1 MDFKL
6 SEDLELWRKTIR
18 EFTEN
23 EVAPHDEAMDRAND
37 LPWDIIAKM
46 REAGIFGIPYP
57 EEYGGSD
64 MGSLAGAITTE
75 ELARGSASVALT
87 LDAHWLATD
96 PIFQAGTDEQKKKY
110 LPDLVSGKKLA
121 AFALTEP
128 GAGSDAAGIVSTAVR
143 DGDEWV
149 LNGTKAWITN
159 GGAADTYVIAV
170 KTDKT
175 KGARGI
181 STFIVEKGTPG
192 FSIGKKEDKMGCR
205 GSVTTELIMDNCRI
219 PAANLLGKEG
229 EGFKI
234 AMQTLDF
241 GRACVGAM
249 GVGTAQSVMEKA
261 ARYANQRQAF
271 GAPIAKLQAI
281 QFKIADMAIGVEAAR
296 HLVYKAVWKRDQ
308 GQRFSQEAAMAKV
321 FGAEVAMSA
330 CREAIQVFGG
340 NGSSRD
346 YPVERALRDAK
357 LLEIGE
363 GTSEV
368 LRMVIGMTTLR
379 EFA

>member
-1 MDFKL
+1 MDFRL
-6 SEDLELWRKTIR
+6 SEDLELWRKTVR

-23 EVAPHDEAMDRAND
+23 EVAPHDEEMDRAND
-37 LPWDIIAKM
+37 LPWDIIRKM
-46 REAGIFGIPYP
+46 SDAGIFCIPFS
-57 EEYGGSD
+57 EEYGGSN
-64 MGSLAGAITTE
+64 MGSLAAAITIE

-96 PIFQAGTDEQKKKY
+96 PIYVFGTEEQKKKY

-143 DGDEWV
+143 DGDYWV

-159 GGAADTYVIAV
+159 GGAAEVYLIAV

-205 GSVTTELIMDNCRI
+205 GSVTTELILDNCRL
-219 PAANLLGKEG
+219 PVTSMVGQEG

-234 AMQTLDF
+234 AMVALDF

-249 GVGTAQSVMEKA
+249 GVGTAQSAMEKA

-271 GAPIAKLQAI
+271 GGPLAKIQAI
-281 QFKIADMAIGVEAAR
+281 QFKIADMVMGIEAAR
-296 HLVYKAVWKRDQ
+296 YLVYHAAWLRDQ
-308 GQRFSQEAAMAKV
+308 GKRYSKEAAMAKV
-321 FGAEVAMSA
+321 FAADVAMRA
-330 CREAIQVFGG
+330 CREGIQIFGG
-340 NGSSRD
+340 NGYSRD
-346 YPVERALRDAK
+346 YPLERYLRDAK

-363 GTSEV
+363 GASEV
-368 LRMVIGMTTLR
+368 LRMVIGTSTLK

>member
-6 SEDLELWRKTIR
+6 SEDLELWRKTAR
-18 EFTEN
+18 EFTDN
-23 EVAPHDEAMDRAND
+23 EVAPYDEEMDRAND
-37 LPWDIIAKM
+37 LSWDIIHKM
-46 REAGIFGIPYP
+46 SDAGMFGIPYP
-57 EEYGGSD
+57 EEYGGSN
-64 MGSLAGAITTE
+64 MGSLAGAITIE
-75 ELARGSASVALT
+75 ELARGSASIALT

-96 PIFQAGTDEQKKKY
+96 PIYLFGTDEQKKKY

-143 DGDEWV
+143 DGDHWV

-159 GGAADTYVIAV
+159 GGAAEVYVIAV

-205 GSVTTELIMDNCRI
+205 GSVTTELILDNCRI
-219 PAANLLGKEG
+219 PESNLLGKEG

-234 AMQTLDF
+234 AMIALDF

-271 GAPIAKLQAI
+271 GGPLAKLQAI
-281 QFKIADMAIGVEAAR
+281 QFKIADMAMGIEAAR
-296 HLVYKAVWKRDQ
+296 LMVYHAAWKRDQ
-308 GQRFSQEAAMAKV
+308 GQRYSQEAAMAKV
-321 FGAEVAMSA
+321 FGAEVAMEA
-330 CREAIQVFGG
+330 CREAIQIFGG
-340 NGSSRD
+340 NGYSRD
-346 YPVERALRDAK
+346 YPVERCLRDAK

-363 GTSEV
+363 GASEV
-368 LRMVIGMTTLR
+368 LRMVIGSTTLR
-379 EFA
+379 QFA

>member
-6 SEDLELWRKTIR
+6 SDDLELWRKTAR
-18 EFTEN
+18 EFTDN
-23 EVAPHDEAMDRAND
+23 EVAPYDEEMDRAND
-37 LPWDIIAKM
+37 LSWDIIHKM
-46 REAGIFGIPYP
+46 SDAGMFGIPYP
-57 EEYGGSD
+57 EEYGGSN
-64 MGSLAGAITTE
+64 MGSLAGAITIE
-75 ELARGSASVALT
+75 ELARGSASIALT

-96 PIFQAGTDEQKKKY
+96 PIYLFGTDEQKKKY

-143 DGDEWV
+143 DGDHWV

-159 GGAADTYVIAV
+159 GGAAEVYVIAV

-205 GSVTTELIMDNCRI
+205 GSVTTELILDNCRI
-219 PAANLLGKEG
+219 PESNLLGKEG

-234 AMQTLDF
+234 AMIALDF

-271 GAPIAKLQAI
+271 GGPLAKLQAI
-281 QFKIADMAIGVEAAR
+281 QFKIADMAMGIEAAR
-296 HLVYKAVWKRDQ
+296 LMVYHAAWKRDQ
-308 GQRFSQEAAMAKV
+308 GQRYSQEAAMAKV
-321 FGAEVAMSA
+321 FGAEVAMEA
-330 CREAIQVFGG
+330 CREAIQIFGG
-340 NGSSRD
+340 NGYSRD
-346 YPVERALRDAK
+346 YPVERCLRDAK

-363 GTSEV
+363 GASEV
-368 LRMVIGMTTLR
+368 LRMVIGSTTLR
-379 EFA
+379 QFA